1 MFRIKK
7 IVSTAP
13 LPMRTHSFFVN
24 KNVYFIILSCLFIS
38 IGSCKDNLSLNS
50 PNGLVVIL
58 KADDLG
64 DTTANWN
71 RFIRIIKDNN
81 ICASI
86 GVIPARVRK
95 ESSKSEI
102 QRISGLKRENN
113 FPVIEFWNHGHTHS
127 KDKGITEFSGGDMIS
142 QMNHIQLTQ
151 QFLNE
156 ILQHSSHTFGAP
168 FNRSSGVTSSALVNS
183 PEINVWFSYQDN
195 EKHFLPDWVDPDK
208 KVVNDYDQHIL
219 LNVHYLFLHDL
230 SIGQVIDNYK
240 NDKEKPYIVI
250 QVHPE
255 FWNESKFHKFEKL
268 IHFYKDKQ
276 LATFMT
282 PYQYF
287 KSLHKV
293 YTGDE

>member
-1 MFRIKK
+1 
-7 IVSTAP
+7 
-13 LPMRTHSFFVN
+13 MRTHSFSVN

-38 IGSCKDNLSLNS
+38 IGSCKDNISVNS

-71 RFIRIIKDNN
+71 RFIKIINDNN

-86 GVIPARVRK
+86 GVIPAKVKK

-102 QRISGLKRENN
+102 QRISGLKQDNK
-113 FPVIEFWNHGHTHS
+113 FPVIEFWNHGYFHS
-127 KDKGITEFSGGDMIS
+127 KVKGITEFSGGDMIS

-156 ILQHSSHTFGAP
+156 TLQHASHTFGAP
-168 FNRSSGVTSSALVNS
+168 FNRSSGVTPSALVNS

-195 EKHFLPDWVDPDK
+195 EKHFLPDWVDPDET
-208 KVVNDYDQHIL
+208 VVNDYDQHII
-219 LNVHYLFLHDL
+219 LNVDYLFLHDL
-230 SIGQVIDNYK
+230 PIGQVIDNYK
-240 NDKEKPYIVI
+240 SDKEKPYIVI
-250 QVHPE
+250 QIHPE
-255 FWNESKFHKFEKL
+255 FWNDLKFKKFEKL

-293 YTGDE
+293 YTSNE